1 MVNFRAV
8 STESYPIA
16 LDYLPGRTNMTE
28 GRTNRTFVGHYKGHE
43 EIDNSVSP
51 TPEMIA
57 DALHQ

>member
-1 MVNFRAV
+1 
-8 STESYPIA
+8 
-16 LDYLPGRTNMTE
+16 MTE
-28 GRTNRTFVGHYKGHE
+28 GRPNSTFVGHYKSHE